1 MRGKYYF
8 ENEYE
13 KIYAMQIIEWEIE
26 RLFDENLDE
35 VELCQYDI
43 SPFQLCEVLEGL
55 GWGEDYSEYNKENLW
70 CKYSKENKK
79 MLVMANVDTFS
90 LQLIQCEEEE

>member
-1 MRGKYYF
+1 MRGKYNF

-13 KIYAMQIIEWEIE
+13 KIYLTRTIEREIE
-26 RLFDENLDE
+26 KLFNKNLDE

-43 SPFQLCEVLEGL
+43 SPAQLREVLEAL
-55 GWGEDYSEYNKENLW
+55 GWGEDYSEYDKENLW
-70 CKYSKENKK
+70 RKYSKENKK
-79 MLVMANVDTFS
+79 ILVTANVETFS